1 MAKSP
6 TEKAI
11 KVLKRLGYAPQVV
24 ERWNPYAKI
33 RQDAWGFI
41 DIIALA
47 PGRSPLYLQVTSWD
61 NTLARAK
68 KIVESALAR
77 PVIESRSARVEVW
90 GFREVQSRNDDNL
103 RRIRLRTKDG
113 IPYCEGSVYCHD
125 LDLQ

>member
-61 NTLARAK
+61 NALARAK

-113 IPYCEGSVYCHD
+113 IPYCDGSVYCHD
-125 LDLQ
+125 RDLQ